1 MEDQVQKLI
10 TKAAEAKAPD
20 DAVQF
25 SQAALNVAN
34 ALLALA
40 DSKN

>member
-10 TKAAEAKAPD
+10 KKAAEAPTPD
-20 DAVQF
+20 DAVQY
-25 SQAALNVAN
+25 SQAALNLAN

-40 DSKN
+40 KSKN

>member
-10 TKAAEAKAPD
+10 KQAAEARNPD
-20 DAVQF
+20 DAVQY
-25 SQAALNVAN
+25 SQAALNLAN

-40 DSKN
+40 NSKN